1 MPRDGIKRKEY
12 ICMKRNLIE
21 DIYEDL
27 RSRILTEKMLPG
39 QKISE
44 ITLAEQ
50 YECSRTPV
58 REALKRLENDDLIVI
73 KPKSGTYIQNE
84 TPRDFVELMQVRAS
98 LERLAFQLSLK
109 NAADKEIRKLE
120 SIMDSMNGIITNEPI
135 DMMKFAT
142 AHYDFH
148 YQLVTMSG
156 NDLLIRQFEK
166 LNLRRSHMFYTMMD
180 KRLAGDTQDEHR
192 KIIQLLKSKDLQGAD
207 YVENHLDR
215 KIGRYL
221 NINEA

>member
-1 MPRDGIKRKEY
+1 
-12 ICMKRNLIE
+12 MKRNLIE

-84 TPRDFVELMQVRAS
+84 TPQDFVELMQVRAS

-192 KIIQLLKSKDLQGAD
+192 KIIQLLKSKDPQGAD
-207 YVENHLDR
+207 FVENHLDR